1 MATPNIHCHNCP
13 HRISG
18 ACALLKMGTSDGVS
32 PNFQE
37 HKARSIFVRRG
48 QEPRFALILCQGHAI
63 RFKQLSDGRRQ
74 ILSMHRTGDMLIGP
88 ELMDSPLRYALA
100 AMTDVRLALIA
111 MQTVQDRISASPPLS
126 FGFLAMAGEY
136 QSELAELV
144 TDIGRRTAAERISHF
159 FLNMMEWTGSAV
171 ADNKCIMRI
180 PHRQEDIADLL
191 GLTTTHVNRVIS
203 GMRKQKLIS
212 VRDDIV
218 SILDIAALRASIR

>member
-1 MATPNIHCHNCP
+1 
-13 HRISG
+13 
-18 ACALLKMGTSDGVS
+18 
-32 PNFQE
+32 
-37 HKARSIFVRRG
+37 
-48 QEPRFALILCQGHAI
+48 
-63 RFKQLSDGRRQ
+63 
-74 ILSMHRTGDMLIGP
+74 
-88 ELMDSPLRYALA
+88 
-100 AMTDVRLALIA
+100 
-111 MQTVQDRISASPPLS
+111 
-126 FGFLAMAGEY
+126 MAGEY